1 MISSGERTRVAE
13 SRAIPLSADAL
24 DQADAATL
32 HGRVRAQLAAHPRQS
47 AVRLLPDGLDAFAVR
62 VHGARSAQRNLDI
75 QTYIWHDDA
84 TGRYIARELMR
95 AADRGVRVRV
105 LLDDMDARP
114 RDVALEALD
123 KHSRVQVRIF
133 NPFHTRSG
141 ALRTLAEV
149 FRRGERLNHRMH
161 NKAWIVD
168 DTFAVVGG
176 RNIGDEYFASASD
189 VNFIDL
195 DALLL
200 GPAVTATACE
210 FERYWQSEA
219 SIPIR
224 RLRKYS
230 RIKLRPRR
238 YRRQLD
244 ASARAAEQ
252 SRYVQHLN
260 GTTAAEALLDSGFEW
275 SSDVRVVAD
284 DPRKALQAHAPEYAR
299 VLDCMASEILAT
311 QRELLLIS
319 PYFVPGIGGTA
330 VLRSLALQRA
340 EVAVLT
346 NSLAATDVAAVHG
359 AYARYRHP
367 LLDAGVRLFEMKH
380 SPRLEEGHRLRLGSA
395 RASLHSKAAVIDG
408 ERVFVGSFNIDP
420 RSARLNCEMGVWI
433 RSPPLARE
441 LVRSFRVGTELERA
455 FQVSLDA
462 AGKLLWTERDAGQL
476 ETHSREPHASRGR
489 RFVAWLL
496 TLLPIESQL

>member
-1 MISSGERTRVAE
+1 MRNRQRVAGP
-13 SRAIPLSADAL
+13 RAAGPVDVAADRSAAAAL
-24 DQADAATL
+24 HDSL
-32 HGRVRAQLAAHPRQS
+32 NELLAAHPHQS
-47 AVRLLPDGLDAFAVR
+47 GVRLLPDGLDAFAVR
-62 VHGARSAQRNLDI
+62 VHGARTALRSLDI

-95 AADRGVRVRV
+95 AADRGIRVRV

-123 KHSRVQVRIF
+123 KHARVQVRIF
-133 NPFHTRSG
+133 NPFHTRAG
-141 ALRTLAEV
+141 FLRTIAEV
-149 FRRGERLNHRMH
+149 LQRGERLNHRMH

-168 DTFAVVGG
+168 DTLAVVGG
-176 RNIGDEYFASASD
+176 RNIGDEYFASAAA

-200 GPAVTATACE
+200 GPAVAAAAHE

-230 RIKLRPRR
+230 NRIKLRPRR
-238 YRRQLD
+238 YRRQLE

-252 SRYVQHLN
+252 SPYVQRLHSH
-260 GTTAAEALLDSGFEW
+260 TASETLLGHGFEW

-284 DPRKALQAHAPEYAR
+284 DPRKALQEHATEFAL
-299 VLDCMASEILAT
+299 VLDCMVAEIRAT
-311 QRELLLIS
+311 QRQLLLIS
-319 PYFVPGIGGTA
+319 PYFVPGVGGTTE
-330 VLRSLALQRA
+330 LRELAMQGA
-340 EVAVLT
+340 DVEVLT

-359 AYARYRHP
+359 AYAKYRQP
-367 LLDAGVRLFEMKH
+367 LLEAGVRLFEMKH
-380 SPRLEEGHRLRLGSA
+380 SPRIDEGHRIRLGST
-395 RASLHSKAAVIDG
+395 RASLHTKAAVIDA

-420 RSARLNCEMGVWI
+420 RSAQLNCEMGVWI
-433 RSPPLARE
+433 RSPPLARQ
-441 LVRSFRVGTELERA
+441 LVQSFRFGTEPERA
-455 FQVSLDA
+455 FAVSLDA
-462 AGKLLWTERDAGQL
+462 AGHPVWTERDAGRLQQ
-476 ETHSREPHASRGR
+476 HSREPQASWQR
-489 RFVAWLL
+489 RLIAWVL